1 MQIRILTILTVFLAC
16 CQTKSE
22 KASDDIADTT
32 EIKTALKETKSEKPV
47 EPEMVKYQMKLF
59 GEYSVAD
66 FVKNRED
73 RLRNEDSLTFESI
86 TEHFYFE
93 GGRDFIYPQLHSVDS
108 GVLEFFDP
116 YNSTFEPT
124 IEYFENGE
132 IQNES
137 SIPYRE
143 TSFYLNDLPDTLQ
156 KRFTNILTTNV
167 LKELSIQIAVN
178 KADEKASIIIFDSEK
193 QEFKEFKIPCQMDIA
208 GSYGYAEN
216 KTNVGNYNLQQSI
229 YFDVFQSYLFLTV
242 DDFDFVTV
250 FDWITRDFLICED
263 ISNTVTHPVF
273 IGITMTDNI
282 VFYDAYDYTFKV
294 INRNSELITKFE
306 VEHPDNLEGV
316 NYSFDRT
323 SNTLF
328 MSGLNEDELIQK
340 IYSKRITTNAKN
352 EDAN

>member
-16 CQTKSE
+16 CQPKSE
-22 KASDDIADTT
+22 KASDIADTSET
-32 EIKTALKETKSEKPV
+32 KTAIKETESEKPV
-47 EPEMVKYQMKLF
+47 EPKLDKFQMELF

-108 GVLEFFDP
+108 GIVEFFDP

-132 IQNES
+132 IQNER

-143 TSFYLNDLPDTLQ
+143 TSFYLNDLPDTL
-156 KRFTNILTTNV
+156 KKKFTNILTTNSQE
-167 LKELSIQIAVN
+167 KLSIQIAVN
-178 KADEKASIIIFDSEK
+178 KADKNASIIVFDSNKKEL
-193 QEFKEFKIPCQMDIA
+193 QEFKIPCKMDIA
-208 GSYGYAEN
+208 GSYGFAEH
-216 KTNVGNYNLQQSI
+216 KTNVGNYNLQQDI
-229 YFDVFQSYLFLTV
+229 YFDVFKSHLFLTV
-242 DDFDFVTV
+242 DAFAFVSV
-250 FDWITRDFLICED
+250 FDWRTQKFLICEN
-263 ISNTVTHPVF
+263 ISDSVIIPVF
-273 IGITMTDNI
+273 VGITNEENI
-282 VFYDAYDYTFKV
+282 VFYDDYDETFKV
-294 INRNSELITKFE
+294 INKNALLVNQFE
-306 VEHPDNLEGV
+306 IDHPKNLAGI

-328 MSGLNEDELIQK
+328 MSGLDEDELIQQ
-340 IYSKRITTNAKN
+340 IYSKQITTGAKN
-352 EDAN
+352 EYAN

>member
-1 MQIRILTILTVFLAC
+1 MQIRTLTILTVFLAC
-16 CQTKSE
+16 CQPKSE
-22 KASDDIADTT
+22 KVSDIADTPET
-32 EIKTALKETKSEKPV
+32 KTAIKETESEKPV
-47 EPEMVKYQMKLF
+47 EPKIDKFQMELF
-59 GEYSVAD
+59 GEYSVAN

-86 TEHFYFE
+86 TEYFYFE

-108 GVLEFFDP
+108 GILEFFDP

-132 IQNES
+132 IQNER

-143 TSFYLNDLPDTLQ
+143 TSFYINDLPDTLQ

-178 KADEKASIIIFDSEK
+178 KADKNASIIIFDSEK
-193 QEFKEFKIPCQMDIA
+193 QEFQEFKIPCQMDIS
-208 GSYGYAEN
+208 GSYGYAEH

-229 YFDVFQSYLFLTV
+229 YFDIFESYLFLTV

-250 FDWITRDFLICED
+250 FDWTTSDFLLCED
-263 ISNTVTHPVF
+263 ISTTVTHPVF
-273 IGITMTDNI
+273 IGITTEDNI

-294 INRNSELITKFE
+294 INRNSELITQFE

-340 IYSKRITTNAKN
+340 IYSIQITTSASTNAP
-352 EDAN
+352 

>member
-1 MQIRILTILTVFLAC
+1 MLIRNFTILIVFLVS
-16 CQTKSE
+16 CQPKSDKTSE
-22 KASDDIADTT
+22 QAVVAKTNTT
-32 EIKTALKETKSEKPV
+32 SKEDEPKKPEKP
-47 EPEMVKYQMKLF
+47 KIAKFQMELF

-66 FVKNRED
+66 FVKNREG
-73 RLRNEDSLTFESI
+73 RLRNLDSLTFESI

-108 GVLEFFDP
+108 GIVEFFDP

-132 IQNES
+132 IQNER
-137 SIPYRE
+137 SIPYHE
-143 TSFYLNDLPDTLQ
+143 TSFYLNDFPDTLQ

-167 LKELSIQIAVN
+167 LKELSIQIAIN
-178 KADEKASIIIFDSEK
+178 REDKNASIIIFDSEK
-193 QEFKEFKIPCQMDIA
+193 QEFQEFKIPCQMDIA
-208 GSYGYAEN
+208 GSYGYAEH

-229 YFDVFQSYLFLTV
+229 YFDIFQSSLFLTV

-250 FDWITRDFLICED
+250 FDWTTKDFLLCED
-263 ISNTVTHPVF
+263 ISTTVTHPVF
-273 IGITMTDNI
+273 IGITKEDNI

-294 INRNSELITKFE
+294 INRSSELITQFE

-328 MSGLNEDELIQK
+328 MSGLNEDELTQK
-340 IYSKRITTNAKN
+340 VYSKRITTK
-352 EDAN
+352 DK